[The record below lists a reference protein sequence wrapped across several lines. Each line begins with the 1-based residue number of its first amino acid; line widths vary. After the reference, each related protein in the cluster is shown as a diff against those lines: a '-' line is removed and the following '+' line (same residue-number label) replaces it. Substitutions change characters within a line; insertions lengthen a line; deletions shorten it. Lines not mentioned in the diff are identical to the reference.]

1 MKKIF
6 AQVIGFITILMFVL
20 SIGVQPTLISNPLHQ
35 NLAEAKKKDK
45 KKKDKRKKDKNK
57 NKDKGKGKGK
67 DKNKD
72 WGPGSGNR
80 KG

>member
-1 MKKIF
+1 MKKF
-6 AQVIGFITILMFVL
+6 FTQVIGFITVLMFVL
-20 SIGVQPTLISNPLHQ
+20 SVGVQPTLISNPLHQ
-35 NLAEAKKKDK
+35 NLAEGKKKNK

-57 NKDKGKGKGK
+57 NKDKDKGK

>member
-20 SIGVQPTLISNPLHQ
+20 SVGVQPTLISNPLHQ
-35 NLAEAKKKDK
+35 NLGEAKKKDK
-45 KKKDKRKKDKNK
+45 KKKDKREKDKNK
-57 NKDKGKGKGK
+57 NKDKDKGK

>member
-20 SIGVQPTLISNPLHQ
+20 SIGVQPPLISTPLHQ
-35 NLAEAKKKDK
+35 NLAEVKKKDK

-57 NKDKGKGKGK
+57 NKDKGKGK